1 MEEEE
6 HGEDD
11 LEEGMDENLGN
22 LSHDV
27 GSTIES
33 EGGDEEDGEIAG
45 NSFVGDADNASL
57 I

>member
-22 LSHDV
+22 LKHDV